1 MKLSPTHKFFSATAA
16 VSVLLLTAACG
27 GNSSDGASSDP
38 TTSATSDSSGSSD
51 DSSSSSDAS
60 FKDGT
65 YSGEASYVNPGGN
78 SKLKVD
84 LTLADDKITKIKVT
98 PEATDPTSKGHQT
111 DFAGGIAAETVG
123 KRIDQLHV
131 TTVAGSSLTHLG
143 FDKAI
148 KQIESEAKA

>member
-27 GNSSDGASSDP
+27 ASSSDGSTADP
-38 TTSATSDSSGSSD
+38 TTSATA
-51 DSSSSSDAS
+51 DSSSDTITANY
-60 FKDGT
+60 KDGS

-84 LTLADDKITKIKVT
+84 LTLADNKITKIKVT
-98 PEATDPTSKGHQT
+98 PEATDPTSRSHQT

-123 KRIDQLHV
+123 KRIDALDVHV
-131 TTVAGSSLTHLG
+131 VAGSSLTVLG
-143 FDKAI
+143 FDKVI
-148 KQIESEAKA
+148 QQIEGEAKA

>member
-27 GNSSDGASSDP
+27 GNSGDGASSDP
-38 TTSATSDSSGSSD
+38 TTAATTDSSSS
-51 DSSSSSDAS
+51 SSSSSDAT

-84 LTLADDKITKIKVT
+84 LTLADNKITKIKVT

-111 DFAGGIAAETVG
+111 DFASGIAAETVG

-131 TTVAGSSLTHLG
+131 TVVAGSSLTHLG

-148 KQIESEAKA
+148 EQIESEARA

>member
-27 GNSSDGASSDP
+27 SSSSDGASSNP
-38 TTSATSDSSGSSD
+38 TTAATTDSSTTG
-51 DSSSSSDAS
+51 SSSDAS

-65 YSGEASYVNPGGN
+65 YSGEASYPNPAGQ
-78 SKLKVD
+78 SKVKVA
-84 LTLADDKITKIKVT
+84 LTLANNKITKIKVT

-131 TTVAGSSLTHLG
+131 TVVAGSSLTHLG
-143 FDKAI
+143 FDQVIQK
-148 KQIESEAKA
+148 IESEAKA

>member
-27 GNSSDGASSDP
+27 SSSSGGASSDP
-38 TTSATSDSSGSSD
+38 TTAATTDSSSGSSN
-51 DSSSSSDAS
+51 AT
-60 FKDGT
+60 FKDGS
-65 YSGEASYVNPGGN
+65 YSGEASYANPAGQ
-78 SKLKVD
+78 SKLKVA
-84 LTLADDKITKIKVT
+84 LTLANNKITKVTVT
-98 PEATDPTSKGHQT
+98 PEATDPTSKLHQS
-111 DFAGGIAAETVG
+111 DFAAGIASEVVG

-143 FDKAI
+143 FDQVI